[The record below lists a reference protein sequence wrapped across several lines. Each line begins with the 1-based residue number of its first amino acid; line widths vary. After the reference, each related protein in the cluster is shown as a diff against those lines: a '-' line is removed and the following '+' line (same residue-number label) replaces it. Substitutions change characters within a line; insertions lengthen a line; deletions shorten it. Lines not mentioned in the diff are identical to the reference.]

1 MKKNKWMI
9 GLLSLCVLL
18 AGVTFGT
25 ETASAA
31 YTSKQY
37 EPDRK
42 GSITV
47 HLDDLGTD
55 RGGVTLACYQV
66 GDVDVYEGHLNGF
79 RAADTYQSLGLD
91 LNDLS
96 DSRKH
101 RKAAD
106 SLAAYIE
113 KQKSIQ
119 PLASVKTDAQGVA
132 AFPDL
137 SQGMYLILQ
146 KDGTGVYGTVEAFL
160 ISIPYVEEDLYL
172 YDVETETKGAL
183 PDQEPPKKDKPTAKT
198 GDEAPITVWV
208 GIGLVSLVVLIAAVY
223 MLKRRKKT
231 D

>member
-1 MKKNKWMI
+1 MNKKKWMT

-18 AGVTFGT
+18 AGMTFGT
-25 ETASAA
+25 GTVSAA
-31 YTSKQY
+31 NTSKQY

-55 RGGVTLACYQV
+55 RGGVTLDCYQV
-66 GDVDVYEGHLNGF
+66 GNADVFEGHLDGF
-79 RAADTYQSLGLD
+79 LATDTYRSLDLD

-96 DSRKH
+96 DSKKH

-106 SLAAYIE
+106 SLTAYIK

-119 PLASVKTDAQGVA
+119 PLASGKTNAQGVA
-132 AFPDL
+132 SFTDL

-146 KDGTGVYGTVEAFL
+146 KDGFDTYGTVEAFL

-183 PDQEPPKKDKPTAKT
+183 PDKETPKKTNAKT
-198 GDEAPITVWV
+198 GDEAPVTVWV
-208 GIGLVSLVVLIAAVY
+208 GIGLISLAVLIVAIY
-223 MLKRRKKT
+223 MLKKRKKT